1 MKKNTIFVG
10 SRENNINL
18 GYLQQWVG
26 DWLNDT
32 MDYVN
37 TMNDMVQLQNKILVL
52 DATESN
58 NQFDL
63 TVKLM
68 EKNYIIFVNTFE
80 STETSILGGL
90 YNDLIR
96 RRLFNFGIIGGD
108 TGFDEVMCLN
118 IHEFFH
124 VTLSD
129 PNRLR
134 AIEATQN
141 IYSKNNKPFKFLFL
155 NGRAMAHRINLWK
168 KLEKNQTLELSLRS
182 WLSVDIGEG
191 INSDWVDQKQLS
203 LQDEFPPI
211 VLLPPEYENPLLNVA
226 EINNVYLDDW
236 PRYRHFKEHHWRHH
250 WIDGHV
256 VPVQYANTYFSVVTE
271 TNGFKQP
278 FLTEKTY
285 KSILAGHPFIIAGT
299 AGYYRELHKLGFE
312 TFGKFID
319 ESFDSE
325 LNMDQRMSMIA
336 EQVQRLCQSDLEQ
349 FLSQCKEICLYNKQH
364 YIDSQWTQWYRTHLN
379 LKDFFQQAI
388 HKLQQINN
396 L

>member
-1 MKKNTIFVG
+1 MKKNIIFVG
-10 SRENNINL
+10 SRQDSLNI

-26 DWLNDT
+26 ELLNDT
-32 MDYVN
+32 MDYVD
-37 TMNDMVQLQNKILVL
+37 TMSDMAQLQNKILVL

-80 STETSILGGL
+80 SIETSDLGGL

-96 RRLFNFGIIGGD
+96 QGLINFGIIGG
-108 TGFDEVMCLN
+108 GPGIDEVMCLN
-118 IHEFFH
+118 THEMFH
-124 VTLSD
+124 VTLDD

-134 AIEATQN
+134 AMEATQQ

-155 NGRAMAHRINLWK
+155 NGRASYHRINLWK
-168 KLEKNQTLELSLRS
+168 KLEKNHTLASSLHS

-191 INSDWVDQKQLS
+191 PDGNWVNDDQRM
-203 LQDEFPPI
+203 LQNEIPI
-211 VLLPPEYENPLLNVA
+211 VLLPQEYESPWCDVA
-226 EINNVYLDDW
+226 GIDKIYPDNW
-236 PRYRHFKEHHWRHH
+236 PRYRQFRQQYWRNG
-250 WIDGHV
+250 WSAMHV
-256 VPVQYANTYFSVVTE
+256 VPAQYANTYFSVITE

-285 KSILAGHPFIIAGT
+285 KSILSGHPFIIAGT

-325 LNMDQRMSMIA
+325 PDMDQRMTMIA
-336 EQVQRLCQSDLEQ
+336 KQVQRLCQSDLEQ
-349 FLSQCKEICLYNKQH
+349 FLSQCEEICLYNKQH
-364 YIDSQWTQWYRTHLN
+364 YIDSQWARWYRTHLN

>member
-10 SRENNINL
+10 SRQDSLNI

-26 DWLNDT
+26 ELLNDT
-32 MDYVN
+32 MDYVD
-37 TMNDMVQLQNKILVL
+37 TMSDMAQLQNKILVL

-63 TVKLM
+63 VVELM
-68 EKNYIIFVNTFE
+68 KKNYVIFVNTFE
-80 STETSILGGL
+80 SAHTSYVGTL
-90 YNDLIR
+90 YVDLAR
-96 RRLFNFGIIGGD
+96 QGFLNFGIIGSCDGID
-108 TGFDEVMCLN
+108 DVMCLN

-124 VTLSD
+124 VTLSE

-134 AIEATQN
+134 AMDATERV
-141 IYSKNNKPFKFLFL
+141 YSTHNKPFKFLFL
-155 NGRAMAHRINLWK
+155 NGRAAYHRINLWK
-168 KLEKNQTLELSLRS
+168 KLEKNHTLGSSLRS
-182 WLSVDIGEG
+182 WLSVDLGEDVNY
-191 INSDWVDQKQLS
+191 NSQDHTGVQVDIAVK
-203 LQDEFPPI
+203 
-211 VLLPPEYENPLLNVA
+211 LLPPEYENPLWDVA
-226 EINNVYLDDW
+226 EIDNVYKDDW
-236 PRYRHFKEHHWRHH
+236 PRYRQFKNQMWRHH

-256 VPVQYANTYFSVVTE
+256 VPAQYADTYFGVITE
-271 TNGFKQP
+271 STGFNEP

-285 KSILAGHPFIIAGT
+285 KSILAGHPFIIAGA

-319 ESFDSE
+319 EAFDSE
-325 LNMDQRMSMIA
+325 PNMDQRMTMIA
-336 EQVQRLCQSDLEQ
+336 EQVQRLCQSDLEK

-364 YIDSQWTQWYRTHLN
+364 YIDSQWTQWYRTHLRLN
-379 LKDFFQQAI
+379 EFFQQAI